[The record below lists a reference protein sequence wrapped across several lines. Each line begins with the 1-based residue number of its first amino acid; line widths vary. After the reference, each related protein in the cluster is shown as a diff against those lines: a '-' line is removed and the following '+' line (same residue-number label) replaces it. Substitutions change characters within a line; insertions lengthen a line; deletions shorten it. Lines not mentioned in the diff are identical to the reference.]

1 MKLVLAVFLFI
12 FSLSFAKEVS
22 SIIREIVMYDEDF
35 IKHHSKSY
43 FEKLKNKQKPY
54 ITLVSCSD
62 ARVHTNIIEKDPIN
76 KIFIIRNIGNQLLT
90 SFGSVDYGVLH
101 LNTPV
106 LLILGHSHCG
116 AIKAALKDYKEE
128 PFDIIKEL
136 DHLFIPLSKLKS
148 KNMDFGTK
156 WIKGVQANVDYQVE
170 LALKKYKT
178 LVEKGKLTIIG
189 AIDDFVGLYNSGE
202 GRIIIVNVNGETNTE
217 KLKKLFIFN
226 KLPKEEKDL
235 IIKRI
240 N

>member
-1 MKLVLAVFLFI
+1 MRSILVALLLI
-12 FSLSFAKEVS
+12 FSLSLAKDVS
-22 SIIREIVMYDEDF
+22 SIIGEIVKYDEDF
-35 IKHHSKSY
+35 VNHHSKSY
-43 FEKLKNKQKPY
+43 FEQFKNKQKPY

-76 KIFIIRNIGNQLLT
+76 KIFAIRNIGNQLLT

-101 LNTPV
+101 LHTPV

-116 AIKAALKDYKEE
+116 AIKAALEDYIKE

-136 DHLFIPLSKLKS
+136 DHLFIPLSKLKG
-148 KNMDFGTK
+148 KNMDFETK

-178 LVEKGKLTIIG
+178 LVEEGKLTIIG
-189 AIDDFVGLYNSGE
+189 AIDDFVGLYKSGE
-202 GRIIIVNVNGETNTE
+202 GRIIIVNVNGETNPE
-217 KLKKLFIFN
+217 KLKKLSIFN

>member
-1 MKLVLAVFLFI
+1 MKRVVLALLFI
-12 FSLSFAKEVS
+12 FSLSFAKDVT
-22 SIIREIVMYDEDF
+22 SIIEEIVKYDEDF
-35 IKHHSKSY
+35 VKHHSKSY
-43 FEKLKNKQKPY
+43 FEQFKNKQKPY

-76 KIFIIRNIGNQLLT
+76 KIFAIRNIGNQLLT

-101 LNTPV
+101 LHTPV

-116 AIKAALKDYKEE
+116 AVKAALGDYSEE

-148 KNMDFGTK
+148 KHMDFETK

-170 LALKKYKT
+170 LALKKYEE
-178 LVEKGKLTIIG
+178 LVKEGKLTVVG
-189 AIDDFVGLYNSGE
+189 AVDDFVGLYGSGE
-202 GRIIIVNVNGETNTE
+202 GRIIIVNVNGETNPE
-217 KLKKLFIFN
+217 KLKKLPIFN
-226 KLPKEEKDL
+226 KLPKKEKDL

>member
-1 MKLVLAVFLFI
+1 LRSILVALLLI
-12 FSLSFAKEVS
+12 FSLSLAKDVS
-22 SIIREIVMYDEDF
+22 SIIGEIVKYDEDF
-35 IKHHSKSY
+35 VNHHSKSY
-43 FEKLKNKQKPY
+43 FEQFKNKQKPY

-76 KIFIIRNIGNQLLT
+76 KIFAIRNIGNQLLT

-101 LNTPV
+101 LHTPV

-116 AIKAALKDYKEE
+116 AIKAALEDYIKE

-136 DHLFIPLSKLKS
+136 DHLFIPLSKLKG
-148 KNMDFGTK
+148 KNMDFETK

-178 LVEKGKLTIIG
+178 LVEEGKLTIIG
-189 AIDDFVGLYNSGE
+189 AIDDFVGLYKSGE
-202 GRIIIVNVNGETNTE
+202 GRIIIVNVNGETNPE
-217 KLKKLFIFN
+217 KLKKLSIFN